1 MGAVK
6 GSLEFFLKIYPF
18 WYPDPSLCQFQKQQL
33 HKKWKYLLFHKWYW
47 LQFSFHYISQNSGEL
62 FPKGPA
68 SNSIILKKVTL
79 FQGIRQSEPRDPRSS
94 KVYKVIRIQL
104 QQSKEGGG
112 ASEAHSQTKEDFSC
126 RSTSRHLTDNWYS
139 CCQTFVALIQPLLF
153 RNSQNMVWL
162 LEPSSKFVLFWFVS
176 IQLLKKH
183 ILNPEITLFYQFN
196 AAKALFK
203 VPIICNISFWIERDL
218 PPKHFSENSSDL
230 AQPPFPK

>member
-1 MGAVK
+1 MKISPVPQMI
-6 GSLEFFLKIYPF
+6 LTIIFFSYR
-18 WYPDPSLCQFQKQQL
+18 
-33 HKKWKYLLFHKWYW
+33 
-47 LQFSFHYISQNSGEL
+47 SQNSGEL

-68 SNSIILKKVTL
+68 SNSIILKKVTF

-112 ASEAHSQTKEDFSC
+112 ASEAHSQTKEDFSG
-126 RSTSRHLTDNWYS
+126 RDTSRHLTDHWYS
-139 CCQTFVALIQPLLF
+139 CCQTFVALIQPLLL

-162 LEPSSKFVLFWFVS
+162 
-176 IQLLKKH
+176 
-183 ILNPEITLFYQFN
+183 FYQFH

-203 VPIICNISFWIERDL
+203 VPIICIISFWIERDL
-218 PPKHFSENSSDL
+218 PPPKHFSENSSDL

>member
-1 MGAVK
+1 MQAYVVPSIFEGFVSNLKKLQHNFPKMMG
-6 GSLEFFLKIYPF
+6 GCQRQFGFFSENLSVLVPWPVPVSI
-18 WYPDPSLCQFQKQQL
+18 WKQQL

-104 QQSKEGGG
+104 QQNKEGGG
-112 ASEAHSQTKEDFSC
+112 ASEAHSQTKEDFSG
-126 RSTSRHLTDNWYS
+126 RDTSRHLKDHWYS
-139 CCQTFVALIQPLLF
+139 CCQTFVALIQPLLL

-162 LEPSSKFVLFWFVS
+162 LEPSSMFVLFWFFS
-176 IQLLKKH
+176 IQLLKKTC
-183 ILNPEITLFYQFN
+183 PE
-196 AAKALFK
+196 
-203 VPIICNISFWIERDL
+203 P
-218 PPKHFSENSSDL
+218 
-230 AQPPFPK
+230 

>member
-1 MGAVK
+1 MI
-6 GSLEFFLKIYPF
+6 LTTIFFSYR
-18 WYPDPSLCQFQKQQL
+18 
-33 HKKWKYLLFHKWYW
+33 
-47 LQFSFHYISQNSGEL
+47 SQNSGEL

-104 QQSKEGGG
+104 QQGKGGGGGGKVIECFQSSWSGFNEFSCLLLLSIVRKGGYWLNVLWHKHKLKNRKKTKKNKGAG
-112 ASEAHSQTKEDFSC
+112 ASEAHSQTKEDFSG
-126 RSTSRHLTDNWYS
+126 RDTSRHLKDHWYS
-139 CCQTFVALIQPLLF
+139 CCQTFVALIQPLLL

-162 LEPSSKFVLFWFVS
+162 LEPSSKLVLFWFFS

-183 ILNPEITLFYQFN
+183 VLNPEITLLYQFH

-218 PPKHFSENSSDL
+218 PP
-230 AQPPFPK
+230 